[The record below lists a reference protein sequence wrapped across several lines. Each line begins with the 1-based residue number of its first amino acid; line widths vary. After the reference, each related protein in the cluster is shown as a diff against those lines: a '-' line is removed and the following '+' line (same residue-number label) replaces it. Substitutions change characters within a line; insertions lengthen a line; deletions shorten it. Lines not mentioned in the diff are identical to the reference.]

1 MAARL
6 DAGYV
11 IRFLGGLSSRSTF
24 RGKLMSDQREA
35 EIAALRLIVGNLV
48 ARMARGS
55 DDGGQTLL
63 REMGDQCKFAAEH
76 MSVGPDR
83 PSLIRETHVYL
94 DEFFKG
100 ITITT

>member
-1 MAARL
+1 
-6 DAGYV
+6 
-11 IRFLGGLSSRSTF
+11 
-24 RGKLMSDQREA
+24 MSDQREA

-48 ARMARGS
+48 ARMARAEG
-55 DDGGQTLL
+55 DGAKPML
-63 REMGDQCKFAAEH
+63 REMGDQCKLAAEH

-83 PSLIRETHVYL
+83 HSLVRETHVYL

>member
-1 MAARL
+1 
-6 DAGYV
+6 
-11 IRFLGGLSSRSTF
+11 
-24 RGKLMSDQREA
+24 MSGQREA

-55 DDGGQTLL
+55 ADGGQSML
-63 REMGDQCKFAAEH
+63 REMGDQCKLAAEH
-76 MSVGPDR
+76 MSVGPDK
-83 PSLIRETHVYL
+83 PALIRETHVYL

>member
-1 MAARL
+1 MSF
-6 DAGYV
+6 V
-11 IRFLGGLSSRSTF
+11 EGLSSRSIGVMMF
-24 RGKLMSDQREA
+24 NQREA

-48 ARMARGS
+48 ARMARATD
-55 DDGGQTLL
+55 DDGQSML
-63 REMGDQCKFAAEH
+63 REMGDQCKLAAEH

-83 PSLIRETHVYL
+83 PSLVRETHIYL